1 MRACSY
7 GIFVLAVIHT
17 LIHGAFASYPRRI
30 PCMNETTAFPNTL
43 KTSFD
48 VEENLISFDW
58 PTDLEYDVYNKSQLK
73 FYSAGPEE
81 CLDENKIEQFAPPIK
96 FDISPCRKSLECSSI
111 KETFRVPY
119 QIWDIKPLIK
129 VCLEFPSPVKQ
140 RSICSS
146 CFKDERKK
154 YSISANGK
162 EFRRERDQRIYGNF
176 NVDIEPKLR
185 PPLKVYV
192 QMIDE
197 AHHNNAFTFDKN
209 ESISWDIIAV
219 QEEDGNSQIS
229 MNGPCELDN
238 SAHDISNV
246 RCRFGKASILGK
258 QVGFKVLIFDEE
270 CTIPYMIIYG
280 AVFEFKVKNCS
291 ENCIEEETV
300 LKATKPNEYT
310 LKLVIPLSV
319 LASISLLGIMVK
331 KRSSIRRNLRC
342 DKNAYQ
348 VSETPRS
355 PMSNWNGSRMNLK
368 LVLIYLKKSE
378 QFMEAVNE
386 LKKLLC
392 SQFPTSEVID
402 IFDEDYEKE
411 FNIHGLHFIARL
423 TREEYANSNVK
434 IILIH
439 SDETVHLLH
448 KRGNLVE
455 REENEK
461 LIHFVNKDL
470 MENPCQLKY
479 NKVYNVCLEKFPLTH
494 PNQRL
499 YFNNLTLYHF
509 PKHSELLCRDLCKC
523 CSVTNV

>member
-17 LIHGAFASYPRRI
+17 LIHGALASYPRRI
-30 PCMNETTAFPNTL
+30 PCMNETTPFPNTL
-43 KTSFD
+43 TTSFD
-48 VEENLISFDW
+48 AEEKSISFDW
-58 PTDLEYDVYNKSQLK
+58 PTKLKCDLFTKSELK
-73 FYSAGPEE
+73 FYTTPLEKCSNEE
-81 CLDENKIEQFAPPIK
+81 TIK
-96 FDISPCRKSLECSSI
+96 FDISPCRTATECSCNN
-111 KETFRVPY
+111 ETYRIPY
-119 QIWDIKPLIK
+119 KIGCISK
-129 VCLEFPSPVKQ
+129 VCLKFYSKAKT

-146 CFKDERKK
+146 FFKVELEKF
-154 YSISANGK
+154 SISTYEK
-162 EFRRERDQRIYGNF
+162 EFRRERDQKIYGNF
-176 NVDIEPKLR
+176 DVDFKPKLR

-197 AHHNNAFTFDKN
+197 ANHIKAFTFDKN
-209 ESISWDIIAV
+209 KAISWDIIAV
-219 QEEDGNSQIS
+219 QEEDGHSQKS
-229 MNGPCELDN
+229 MNESCELDN

-270 CTIPYMIIYG
+270 CTISYKIIGG

-291 ENCIEEETV
+291 ENCIEEETMPN
-300 LKATKPNEYT
+300 ATKPNEYT

-319 LASISLLGIMVK
+319 LASISLLGIMAK

-348 VSETPRS
+348 GLENPRS
-355 PMSNWNGSRMNLK
+355 PMNNWNGSRMNLK